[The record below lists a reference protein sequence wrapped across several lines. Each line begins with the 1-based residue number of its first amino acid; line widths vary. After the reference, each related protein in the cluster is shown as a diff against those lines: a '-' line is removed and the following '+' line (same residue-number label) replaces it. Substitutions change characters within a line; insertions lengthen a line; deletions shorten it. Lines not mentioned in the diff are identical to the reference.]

1 MKFTTKLTALFL
13 GIMITISVAISYSIY
28 ISNHKGLEEQIQ
40 HRLRDMAFHTM
51 DKIDMTLH
59 MKLED
64 IELLTNDVIISSRNS
79 TPKEITER
87 LIEYRNQRKTYVSLS
102 FIDLDR
108 VRIADTSGLH
118 VGRQEAPT
126 ECFEK
131 TVQGNICSSCTVYD
145 EGDFGVPTMNFGA
158 PVRDENEKVFGVII
172 ARMPITKLYEIA
184 KDICGIHE
192 DKSVL
197 DLEINLVD
205 RDGLLLYSHYN
216 RGGILKDNLANDRC
230 IRRSIEGEKMGS
242 SICYD
247 ALLKEKVICF
257 FVREQGYLD
266 FAGNDWTLLLHI
278 PTKTAFASAIQ
289 LRNSM
294 IGILSVVAVLT
305 SVISHI
311 FSRTI
316 SKPIIKL
323 KNAAVEIGK
332 GNLDTRIGIKSKDE
346 IGELAASFNDMA
358 FNLNK
363 VTASRDALN
372 KEVAERIRA
381 KQELQKARDELEV
394 RVKQRTADLAKA
406 NEELRNEIK
415 ERKLAEDALRVARDD
430 WENIFESISDTVV
443 ILDRDRRVLDCNR
456 FAVATLQRPKSE
468 IVGRFCYDV
477 FQCKE
482 HLEGGCLH
490 EELLV
495 SERPDTIDME
505 TEMLSGI
512 YLVTIAPVLDS
523 WGKVIKTIH
532 IAKDI
537 TDRKKGEKKLL
548 TYQGQLRSLASELLL
563 AEERLR
569 RRIAIDV
576 HDHIGQNLAISKI
589 KIQSLCESVSS
600 PKVVKDLN
608 EVGDLIT
615 QTIESSRSLTFEL
628 SPPVLYELGFEA
640 AVEWLVRH
648 TKQQHGLSVN
658 FKDDG
663 NAKPLDDNV
672 RVFLFQAV
680 RELLVNVVKHAQ
692 AHRLKVSTQKVN
704 GEIQV
709 DVEDDGIGFEV
720 SQIAFSNHK
729 ASGFGLFSIRERLG
743 HIGGGLKIESGSGS
757 GTKVT
762 LTAPLDQKSE
772 KGDEK
777 HK

>member
-28 ISNHKGLEEQIQ
+28 ISNYKGLEEQIQ

-51 DKIDMTLH
+51 DKIDRTLH
-59 MKLED
+59 TQLED
-64 IELLTNDVIISSRNS
+64 IELLSNDVIISSRNS

-102 FIDLDR
+102 FFDLKR
-108 VRIADTSGLH
+108 VKVADTTGMH
-118 VGRQEAPT
+118 IGQQDAPVA
-126 ECFEK
+126 CFNK
-131 TVQGNICSSCTVYD
+131 AMAGQVCSNCTVYD
-145 EGDFGVPTMNFGA
+145 EGEFGVPIMNFGS
-158 PVRDENEKVFGVII
+158 PVRDEKGEIFGVIV

-205 RDGLLLYSHYN
+205 KNGLLLYSHYN

-247 ALLKEKVICF
+247 ALLEEEVICF

-278 PTKTAFASAIQ
+278 PTKMAFASAIQ

-294 IGILSVVAVLT
+294 IGILSVVAILT

-332 GNLDTRIGIKSKDE
+332 AKLDTRIDINTKDE
-346 IGELAASFNDMA
+346 IGELATAFNDMA

-372 KEVAERIRA
+372 KEIAERKRA
-381 KQELQKARDELEV
+381 KEELQKARDELEV
-394 RVKQRTADLAKA
+394 RVKNRTADLAKA

-430 WENIFESISDTVV
+430 WENIFESISDIVM

-456 FAVATLQRPKSE
+456 FAVASLQKAKKQ
-468 IVGRFCYDV
+468 IIGQFCYDV

-482 HLEGGCLH
+482 HFAGGCLH

-495 SERPDTIDME
+495 SERPDTADME
-505 TEMLSGI
+505 MEMLSGI
-512 YLVTIAPVLDS
+512 YLVTIAPVLNG

-537 TDRKKGEKKLL
+537 TDRKEYEKKLL
-548 TYQGQLRSLASELLL
+548 VYQDQLRSLASELLL
-563 AEERLR
+563 AEERMR

-576 HDHIGQNLAISKI
+576 HDHIGQKLAISKI
-589 KIQSLCESVSS
+589 KIKSLCKSVSS
-600 PKVVKDLN
+600 QKVAKVLN
-608 EVGDLIT
+608 EVGDLVT

-648 TKQQHGLSVN
+648 TKQQHGLSVK

-663 NAKPLDDNV
+663 NAKPLDNNV

-692 AHRLKVSTQKVN
+692 ARHLTVSTQKVN
-704 GEIQV
+704 SEIQV
-709 DVEDDGIGFEV
+709 DIEDDGIGFEV
-720 SQIAFSNHK
+720 SQISFNNNET
-729 ASGFGLFSIRERLG
+729 SGFGLFSIRERLG
-743 HIGGGLKIESGSGS
+743 HIGGRLKIESRSGC
-757 GTKVT
+757 GTKVI
-762 LTAPLDQKSE
+762 LTAPLGQKSQ
-772 KGDEK
+772 KGGK

>member
-13 GIMITISVAISYSIY
+13 GIMITVSVAISYSIY
-28 ISNHKGLEEQIQ
+28 ISNYKGLEEQIQ

-51 DKIDMTLH
+51 DKIDRTLH
-59 MKLED
+59 TQIED
-64 IELLTNDVIISSRNS
+64 IELLANDVIISSRDS

-87 LIEYRNQRKTYVSLS
+87 LIEYRNHSKSYVTLS
-102 FIDLDR
+102 FFDSDGI
-108 VRIADTSGLH
+108 RIADTSGLH
-118 VGRQEAPT
+118 IGQQNAPV
-126 ECFEK
+126 ECFNRARED
-131 TVQGNICSSCTVYD
+131 QSCRNCSVYD
-145 EGDFGVPTMNFGA
+145 EGDFGVPTMNFAA
-158 PVRDENEKVFGVII
+158 PVKDENGESFGVII
-172 ARMPITKLYEIA
+172 ARMPVTKLYEIA

-205 RDGLLLYSHYN
+205 REGLLLYSHYN
-216 RGGILKDNLANDRC
+216 RGGILKDNLANDSC

-247 ALLKEKVICF
+247 ALLDEKVICF

-278 PTKTAFASAIQ
+278 PTKIAFASAIQ

-294 IGILSVVAVLT
+294 IGILSVVAILT
-305 SVISHI
+305 SVISRI

-332 GNLDTRIGIKSKDE
+332 AKLDTRIDINSKDE
-346 IGELAASFNDMA
+346 IGELAAAFNDMA
-358 FNLNK
+358 FNLNN

-372 KEVAERIRA
+372 REIAERKRA
-381 KQELQKARDELEV
+381 KEELQKARDELEV
-394 RVKQRTADLAKA
+394 RVKHRTSDLAKA

-430 WENIFESISDTVV
+430 WENIFESISDIVM

-456 FAVATLQRPKSE
+456 FAVASLQKTKKQ
-468 IVGRFCYDV
+468 IVGQFCYDV

-482 HLEGGCLH
+482 HFEGGCLH

-505 TEMLSGI
+505 MEMLSGI
-512 YLVTIAPVLDS
+512 YLVTIAPVLDN

-537 TDRKKGEKKLL
+537 TNRKKSEKKLL
-548 TYQGQLRSLASELLL
+548 VYQNQLRSLASELLL

-576 HDHIGQNLAISKI
+576 HDHIGQKLAISKI
-589 KIQSLCESVSS
+589 KIKSLSESISS
-600 PKVVKDLN
+600 QKATKVLN

-640 AVEWLVRH
+640 AMEWLVRH

-663 NAKPLDDNV
+663 NAKPLDNNV

-692 AHRLKVSTQKVN
+692 AHHLTVSTQKVN
-704 GEIQV
+704 SEIQV
-709 DVEDDGIGFEV
+709 DIEDDGIGFEV
-720 SQIAFSNHK
+720 SQITFNSHET
-729 ASGFGLFSIRERLG
+729 SGFGLFSIRERLG
-743 HIGGGLKIESGSGS
+743 HIGGKLKIESRSGC
-757 GTKVT
+757 GTKAT
-762 LTAPLDQKSE
+762 LTAPLGRKVQKRG
-772 KGDEK
+772 KNK
-777 HK
+777 

>member
-1 MKFTTKLTALFL
+1 
-13 GIMITISVAISYSIY
+13 
-28 ISNHKGLEEQIQ
+28 
-40 HRLRDMAFHTM
+40 
-51 DKIDMTLH
+51 
-59 MKLED
+59 
-64 IELLTNDVIISSRNS
+64 
-79 TPKEITER
+79 
-87 LIEYRNQRKTYVSLS
+87 
-102 FIDLDR
+102 
-108 VRIADTSGLH
+108 
-118 VGRQEAPT
+118 
-126 ECFEK
+126 
-131 TVQGNICSSCTVYD
+131 
-145 EGDFGVPTMNFGA
+145 
-158 PVRDENEKVFGVII
+158 
-172 ARMPITKLYEIA
+172 
-184 KDICGIHE
+184 
-192 DKSVL
+192 
-197 DLEINLVD
+197 
-205 RDGLLLYSHYN
+205 
-216 RGGILKDNLANDRC
+216 
-230 IRRSIEGEKMGS
+230 
-242 SICYD
+242 
-247 ALLKEKVICF
+247 

-305 SVISHI
+305 SVISHV
-311 FSRTI
+311 FSKTI
-316 SKPIIKL
+316 SKPIIRL

-372 KEVAERIRA
+372 KEIAERIRA

-430 WENIFESISDTVV
+430 WENIFESISDTVM

-482 HLEGGCLH
+482 HFNGRCLH

-537 TDRKKGEKKLL
+537 TDRKKSEKKLL
-548 TYQGQLRSLASELLL
+548 TYHGQLRSLASELLL

-648 TKQQHGLSVN
+648 TKQQHGLLVK
-658 FKDDG
+658 FRDDG
-663 NAKPLDDNV
+663 REKPLEDNV

-762 LTAPLDQKSE
+762 LTAPLDQKSG